1 MKLVIAAVL
10 ALMACAGPSRQQ
22 LAETPTA
29 QTKRTP
35 ANAPPAST
43 SDEDRSQAHDSFDS
57 MQDADTAHRE
67 AGQESQQ
74 PPPQP
79 PASR

>member
-1 MKLVIAAVL
+1 
-10 ALMACAGPSRQQ
+10 MACAGPSRQQ

-35 ANAPPAST
+35 ANAPPASG
-43 SDEDRSQAHDSFDS
+43 SDEDRAQVHDSFDS
-57 MQDADTAHRE
+57 MQDGQNAHRE

-74 PPPQP
+74 PPAPAPAPAPMPPPP